1 MDYFPHFM
9 CAEGSY
15 ILWQKGHYHYEITK
29 RAQPFEHVKTIMNSC
44 SEAVKIF
51 KNFKGQIMNRIKEIF
66 DEIEDMLY
74 GGYTVDEVANK
85 LIVPLDWA
93 QEVETF
99 LFQKANEESFVTQG
113 VTDGENLSII
123 EEFSDDLY

>member
-1 MDYFPHFM
+1 
-9 CAEGSY
+9 
-15 ILWQKGHYHYEITK
+15 
-29 RAQPFEHVKTIMNSC
+29 
-44 SEAVKIF
+44 
-51 KNFKGQIMNRIKEIF
+51 MNRIKEIV

-74 GGYTVDEVANK
+74 DGYTVNEVANK

>member
-1 MDYFPHFM
+1 
-9 CAEGSY
+9 
-15 ILWQKGHYHYEITK
+15 
-29 RAQPFEHVKTIMNSC
+29 
-44 SEAVKIF
+44 
-51 KNFKGQIMNRIKEIF
+51 MNRIKEVV

-74 GGYTVDEVANK
+74 DGYAVDEVANK
-85 LIVPLDWA
+85 LAVPLNWA

-99 LFQKANEESFVTQG
+99 MFQKANEESFVTQG

>member
-1 MDYFPHFM
+1 
-9 CAEGSY
+9 
-15 ILWQKGHYHYEITK
+15 
-29 RAQPFEHVKTIMNSC
+29 
-44 SEAVKIF
+44 
-51 KNFKGQIMNRIKEIF
+51 MNRIKEIF

-74 GGYTVDEVANK
+74 DGYTVDEVANK

-99 LFQKANEESFVTQG
+99 LFQEANEESFVTQG